1 MNSNLVLKIIGN
13 MQSGISITD
22 FQKNM
27 NSSKS
32 VSNDVINFLINN
44 GYVSKED
51 QQLFFSRTAKIELT
65 IFAIKMGCD
74 IQKIA
79 NLLDWKDFEN
89 FLSFLLTFFG
99 FSVKSNIVLTKPR
112 KQIDVIGIKKDFALI
127 ADCKHWKLISPSM
140 LYLFVEEQIKRS
152 RLFLTRNPHI
162 FSALPII
169 VTLNSNVVNKASNI
183 PIIPI
188 IQLKSFL
195 ENYELY
201 LDKFD
206 ILRNNTI

>member
-89 FLSFLLTFFG
+89 FLSLLLTFFG

-162 FSALPII
+162 SSALPII